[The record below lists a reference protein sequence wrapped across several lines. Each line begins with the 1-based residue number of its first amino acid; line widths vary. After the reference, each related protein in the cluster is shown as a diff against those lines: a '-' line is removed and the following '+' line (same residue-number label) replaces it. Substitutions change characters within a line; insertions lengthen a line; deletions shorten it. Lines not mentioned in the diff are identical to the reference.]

1 MGEGSIRFT
10 QREPDEHRP
19 YVPYDETLI
28 LLMFAK
34 LQAERQYDY
43 DWEYPTVAII
53 PGTNIVMKDAASY
66 TRQLTNDVH
75 ALYSKAMNRRG
86 FISDVGGIIER
97 ELKAAWLTGADE
109 MMVLP
114 EDMTPE
120 DHAFIQG
127 IIINEKSFLEGLAD
141 AVQDAAGN
149 KTGWESFQFRIG
161 LWVDRIVKDVD
172 NEARVYFGGKQKLR
186 WNFGATEKHCN
197 KCLALKGIVVFAE
210 EWAKVDIRPQ
220 FHFGCDCNL
229 SPTSE
234 RRSNNA
240 MKRIMAAEAMTLVF
254 QKEHDSRF
262 AESHRSQAQSIQS
275 CVI

>member
-43 DWEYPTVAII
+43 DWEYPTVAMI

-66 TRQLTNDVH
+66 TRQLTNNVH

-86 FISDVGGIIER
+86 FISDTGGIIEK
-97 ELKAAWLTGADE
+97 ELKTAWLTGADE

-127 IIINEKSFLEGLAD
+127 IIINEKSFLESFAD
-141 AVQDAAGN
+141 DIQNASGDKA
-149 KTGWESFQFRIG
+149 GWEKFQLRIG
-161 LWVDRIVKDVD
+161 IWVSRIVDVE
-172 NEARVYFGGKQKLR
+172 NQARLYFGKKQR
-186 WNFGATEKHCN
+186 MIWNLGATHEHCDTCARLN
-197 KCLALKGIVVFAE
+197 GIVAFAE
-210 EWAKVDIRPQ
+210 EWQEADVHPQ
-220 FHFGCDCNL
+220 GPPNEHLECGGWECGCTL
-229 SPTSE
+229 TPTRQ
-234 RRSNNA
+234 RRTYGALN
-240 MKRIMAAEAMTLVF
+240 RIM
-254 QKEHDSRF
+254 
-262 AESHRSQAQSIQS
+262 SIRK
-275 CVI
+275 